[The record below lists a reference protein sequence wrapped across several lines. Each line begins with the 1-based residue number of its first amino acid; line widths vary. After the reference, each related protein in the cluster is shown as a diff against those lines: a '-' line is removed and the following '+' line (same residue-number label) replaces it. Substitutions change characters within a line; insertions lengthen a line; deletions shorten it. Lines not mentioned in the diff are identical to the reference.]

1 MALGARKG
9 DKVVCSGRDVRAD
22 GLGSRNSTH
31 GHRLAALAV
40 AADHEPHDPGADGEC
55 EGDQD
60 DQSLGSDGGNIELAS
75 NGRV

>member
-1 MALGARKG
+1 LP
-9 DKVVCSGRDVRAD
+9 
-22 GLGSRNSTH
+22 L
-31 GHRLAALAV
+31 LAV
-40 AADHEPHDPGADGEC
+40 AADHEAHDPGADGEC